1 MNIIEKI
8 DDFERKLLYIYFRQQ
23 KYIMFKYICL
33 TYDNTID
40 NNIDI
45 NRNQLQNIYR
55 TILFEQIEMRRR
67 HMNRRR
73 KKYVISKSNFI

>member
-1 MNIIEKI
+1 M
-8 DDFERKLLYIYFRQQ
+8 FRYIY
-23 KYIMFKYICL
+23 L

-55 TILFEQIEMRRR
+55 TILLEQIEIRRR

-73 KKYVISKSNFI
+73 EKYIMSRSNFI